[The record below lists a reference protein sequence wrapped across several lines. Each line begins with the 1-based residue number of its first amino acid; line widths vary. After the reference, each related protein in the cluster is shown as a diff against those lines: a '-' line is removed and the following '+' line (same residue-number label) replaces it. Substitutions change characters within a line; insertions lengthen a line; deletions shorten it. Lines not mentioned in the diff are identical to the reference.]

1 MCHRERW
8 EPISIGYNGTISGT
22 LNCNELFEKQ
32 SGGQFKVQNGE
43 TIMLP
48 TKNGLMRVDGRSVAF
63 PSIEEYIL
71 LDTSQAASCMMLEPY
86 MHFNN
91 ELGETYQY
99 SSLSGDF
106 EKADS
111 HGRQVVWRVDALS
124 DSTWMRV
131 GRDTIINTYSVV

>member
-1 MCHRERW
+1 M
-8 EPISIGYNGTISGT
+8 PKLVVSLKNG
-22 LNCNELFEKQ
+22 KQ
-32 SGGQFKVQNGE
+32 LESKDCPFVQAVMWRTKLQNGE

-48 TKNGLMRVDGRSVAF
+48 TKNGLMRVDGKSVAF

-86 MHFNN
+86 MHFKN

-106 EKADS
+106 EKAES
-111 HGRQVVWRVDALS
+111 RGRQVIWEVDALPE
-124 DSTWMRV
+124 STWMRV